1 MSPFVRKVPTASGA
15 TAVQIADKTG
25 GKYRI
30 VEHLGSAHTP
40 EDLAALVEAGKAKL
54 RDPGQG
60 TLDFDT
66 ADRPRVSSAVVKS
79 SRSGILID
87 TIRDV
92 YTRLG
97 FDVVDDEA
105 FFQLVLARLVEP
117 TSKSDSVR
125 VLDELGADVVHRNTF
140 LSCLTRAKELDYR
153 AQIAAKCFDHSVAT
167 TGISLLLYDVTTLYF
182 EAEKEDDLRKV
193 GYSKERRVDP
203 QIVVGLLVDR
213 TGFPLE
219 IGCFEGSKAKTHTI
233 IPVIKAFQDRHG
245 VTDMVVAADAG
256 MLSAK
261 NLTELDRAGLRFIV
275 GSRQTKAPHDLA
287 THFRWNGD
295 WAEDGQII
303 DTITPKGVKRLDPER
318 VKKKREPVWAA
329 DEFPDA
335 WRVVWQYRR
344 KRAMRD
350 EQTLNLQRN
359 RALAI
364 IEGEKPAKKARFVK
378 VTDEEKAFDEASY
391 KRAMKLTG
399 YKGYCTNIPADIM
412 PAAEVIGNYHDL
424 WHVEQSFRMSKT
436 DLRARPI
443 FHRTRDAIEA
453 HLTVVFTALAVARF
467 MQEATGLS
475 LKKIITTLRPLR
487 EFTGRVGGQDIT
499 FEAQVPIDVE
509 EMLSALK
516 SA

>member
-1 MSPFVRKVPTASGA
+1 MGQTQRVHHSG
-15 TAVQIADKTG
+15 
-25 GKYRI
+25 
-30 VEHLGSAHTP
+30 
-40 EDLAALVEAGKAKL
+40 
-54 RDPGQG
+54 
-60 TLDFDT
+60 F
-66 ADRPRVSSAVVKS
+66 
-79 SRSGILID
+79 
-87 TIRDV
+87 
-92 YTRLG
+92 
-97 FDVVDDEA
+97 
-105 FFQLVLARLVEP
+105 
-117 TSKSDSVR
+117 
-125 VLDELGADVVHRNTF
+125 
-140 LSCLTRAKELDYR
+140 
-153 AQIAAKCFDHSVAT
+153 
-167 TGISLLLYDVTTLYF
+167 
-182 EAEKEDDLRKV
+182 
-193 GYSKERRVDP
+193 
-203 QIVVGLLVDR
+203 
-213 TGFPLE
+213 
-219 IGCFEGSKAKTHTI
+219 
-233 IPVIKAFQDRHG
+233 IP
-245 VTDMVVAADAG
+245 
-256 MLSAK
+256 
-261 NLTELDRAGLRFIV
+261 
-275 GSRQTKAPHDLA
+275 
-287 THFRWNGD
+287 
-295 WAEDGQII
+295 
-303 DTITPKGVKRLDPER
+303 
-318 VKKKREPVWAA
+318 
-329 DEFPDA
+329 A